1 MCKPVRNTEAN
12 KERTCQEKTIK
23 KEYKPNDHLLVLF
36 DVKPL
41 FTNVPRDE
49 TIEIMLN
56 KIFGKT
62 RF

>member
-1 MCKPVRNTEAN
+1 MSRKS
-12 KERTCQEKTIK
+12 IK

-41 FTNVPRDE
+41 FTNVPLDE
-49 TIEIMLN
+49 TIETMLN